1 MVKNQNHIALAA
13 NKLLSD
19 YSRFLRCVSY
29 RGFTRMVYQ
38 FLGNKRIPLP
48 ACAYMAIRKTF
59 PVTEKE
65 AFTGY
70 VDESD

>member
-1 MVKNQNHIALAA
+1 MVKTKITLHWQLINCFWYILDFFAVC
-13 NKLLSD
+13 
-19 YSRFLRCVSY
+19 R
-29 RGFTRMVYQ
+29 RGFTRMVHQ
-38 FLGNKRIPLP
+38 FLSNKRIPLP
-48 ACAYMAIRKTF
+48 ACACMAIRKTF

>member
-1 MVKNQNHIALAA
+1 
-13 NKLLSD
+13 
-19 YSRFLRCVSY
+19 
-29 RGFTRMVYQ
+29 MVYQ

-70 VDESD
+70 VDEAD

>member
-1 MVKNQNHIALAA
+1 
-13 NKLLSD
+13 
-19 YSRFLRCVSY
+19 
-29 RGFTRMVYQ
+29 MVYQ

-70 VDESD
+70 VDESDQKINITFCMRPNYLVKGPQCQYEVIF

>member
-1 MVKNQNHIALAA
+1 MA
-13 NKLLSD
+13 
-19 YSRFLRCVSY
+19 
-29 RGFTRMVYQ
+29 YQ